1 MINILL
7 VEDSLEDAKLII
19 RALGQI
25 PNPCKIHHVEDGQEA
40 LDFLFDNTKPMPQLI
55 IMDLKMPRVDGLEVL
70 NILKNDEAKRVIPV
84 VMLTSSKEER
94 DIVNSYKLGV
104 NAYIVKPVDFKD
116 FTETVNRL
124 GLFWVKVNQPPALR

>member
-25 PNPCKIHHVEDGQEA
+25 PNPNKIHHVEDGQEA
-40 LDFLFDNTKPMPQLI
+40 LDFLFDDTKPTPQLI

-70 NILKNDEAKRVIPV
+70 KVLKKDEAKRVIPV

-94 DIVNSYKLGV
+94 DVLNSYKLGV
-104 NAYIVKPVDFKD
+104 NAYIVKPVDFKE
-116 FTETVNRL
+116 FIETVNRL
-124 GLFWVKVNQPPALR
+124 GSFWLKVNQPPAPQ